1 MAGSGPFP
9 SPGHYNPTEATW
21 FFHGGPTFA
30 PHHGRPAW
38 HFMLIRILLSSA
50 LVLGTFL
57 PATAQKADTTI
68 IRYSGQLAGQYSAGG
83 VNRTLFSTSHSATL
97 LRGLH
102 FGAPVT
108 GSFLFGKQEKLLRE
122 REWMFNATPYYW
134 KGRFRFYGIGSYERS
149 NLRGINNRFQLG
161 LGPGWAFYADSLG
174 REVAVSNLFI
184 REATYFQGGTER
196 LVSRS
201 STRLKI
207 VYSYRVF
214 SLNSTTLY
222 QPNLQNAA
230 DYRATQLTTLA
241 LRFSPRFAIT
251 STYTYT
257 FESRVLEGKPTD
269 NTNVTVGVA
278 FSTK

>member
-1 MAGSGPFP
+1 M
-9 SPGHYNPTEATW
+9 
-21 FFHGGPTFA
+21 TF
-30 PHHGRPAW
+30 RY
-38 HFMLIRILLSSA
+38 LLC
-50 LVLGTFL
+50 LVFLLGFL
-57 PATAQKADTTI
+57 LPVCAQKADTTI

-108 GSFLFGKQEKLLRE
+108 GSFLFGKQDKRLKE
-122 REWMFNATPYYW
+122 REWLFNATPYYW
-134 KGRFRFYGIGSYERS
+134 KGRFRLYGIGGYERS
-149 NLRGINNRFQLG
+149 NLRGINNRYQLG
-161 LGPGWAFYADSLG
+161 AGPGWAFYSDSLG
-174 REVAVSNLFI
+174 REVAVSNLLI
-184 REATYFQGGTER
+184 REATYFEGGTER

-201 STRLKI
+201 STRLKV

-214 SLNSTTLY
+214 ALNSTTLY
-222 QPNLQNAA
+222 QPNLANFT

-241 LRFSPRFAIT
+241 LRFSPRFALT
-251 STYTYT
+251 GTYTYT

-269 NTNVTVGVA
+269 NTNVTVGVT

>member
-1 MAGSGPFP
+1 MTFRTLLGS
-9 SPGHYNPTEATW
+9 A
-21 FFHGGPTFA
+21 
-30 PHHGRPAW
+30 
-38 HFMLIRILLSSA
+38 M
-50 LVLGTFL
+50 VLGAFHS
-57 PATAQKADTTI
+57 ARAQQADTTL

-83 VNRTLFSTSHSATL
+83 VNRTLFSTTHSLTL

-108 GSFLFGKQEKLLRE
+108 GSFLFGKQERLLKE
-122 REWMFNATPYYW
+122 REWLFNTTPYYW
-134 KGRFRFYGIGSYERS
+134 KGRFRFYGIGGYERS
-149 NLRGINNRFQLG
+149 NLRGIDNRFQLG
-161 LGPGWAFYADSLG
+161 LGPGWAFYSDSLG

-201 STRLKI
+201 STRLKV

-214 SLNSTTLY
+214 SLNATTLY
-222 QPNLQNAA
+222 QPNLANAA
-230 DYRATQLTTLA
+230 DYRATQLTSLA

-251 STYTYT
+251 GTYTYT

-269 NTNVTVGVA
+269 NTNVTLGVA

>member
-1 MAGSGPFP
+1 MPVR
-9 SPGHYNPTEATW
+9 Y
-21 FFHGGPTFA
+21 
-30 PHHGRPAW
+30 
-38 HFMLIRILLSSA
+38 LLVWA
-50 LVLGTFL
+50 VWICCFL
-57 PATAQKADTTI
+57 QARAQKPDTTI

-83 VNRTLFSTSHSATL
+83 VNRTLFSTSHAATL

-108 GSFLFGKQEKLLRE
+108 GSFLFGKQDGLLKE
-122 REWMFNATPYYW
+122 REWLFNATPYYW
-134 KGRFRFYGIGSYERS
+134 KGRFRFYGIGGYERS

-161 LGPGWAFYADSLG
+161 LGPGWAFYTDSLG
-174 REVAVSNLFI
+174 REVAVSNLFK
-184 REATYFQGGTER
+184 GGSQR

-201 STRLKI
+201 STRLE
-207 VYSYRVF
+207 VAYSYRLF
-214 SLNSTTLY
+214 SLSATSLY
-222 QPNLQNAA
+222 QPNLANMA

-241 LRFSPRFAIT
+241 LRFSARFALT
-251 STYTYT
+251 ATYSYT

>member
-1 MAGSGPFP
+1 M
-9 SPGHYNPTEATW
+9 
-21 FFHGGPTFA
+21 TFRYLLLPA
-30 PHHGRPAW
+30 VLLGAFRPA
-38 HFMLIRILLSSA
+38 R
-50 LVLGTFL
+50 
-57 PATAQKADTTI
+57 AQQADTTL

-83 VNRTLFSTSHSATL
+83 VSRTLFSTSHSATI

-102 FGAPVT
+102 FGAPLT
-108 GSFLFGKQEKLLRE
+108 GSFLFGKQDKLLKE
-122 REWMFNATPYYW
+122 REWTFNATPYYW
-134 KGRFRFYGIGSYERS
+134 KGRFRFYGIGGYERS
-149 NLRGINNRFQLG
+149 NLRGITNRYQLG

-174 REVAVSNLFI
+174 REVAVSNLFL
-184 REATYFQGGTER
+184 REATYFQNGTER

-201 STRLKI
+201 STRLKL

-222 QPNLQNAA
+222 QPNLRNAA

-241 LRFSPRFAIT
+241 LRFSPRFALT
-251 STYTYT
+251 GTYTYT